1 MPSLLAVARRGWP
14 LVIRLLTPPRLIRP
28 TREGT
33 WFILT
38 TLGLGVAATNT
49 GNNLLYLVLAMMLS
63 VIIISGVLSE
73 QSLKRVRATAE
84 PPAACFAGQP
94 VTVRV
99 RVANHRRRTPALSVC
114 VRSGGMR
121 GPVIGYCPKLRPAES
136 GWLSMRVTFPR
147 RGWQTLEP
155 LRLTTRFPF
164 GLFEKATRAVPGP
177 RVLVYP
183 ALRPVPLAAI
193 AGLGGMGLLDD
204 ALKLARP
211 NAGGLRKSP
220 KLMTALVI
228 GAGIGWLTA
237 DPRLGYREL
246 SLPWIA
252 HRIDVG
258 ALWIPL
264 AMAVV
269 AGSAHAVNLTDG
281 MDGLASGCLA
291 IAFAALAV
299 VGVRHADAPTG
310 SAVLPVW
317 SASLAGACI
326 GFLWFNSHPASVFL
340 GDVGAL
346 GLGAALGA
354 IALLSHQALGLL
366 LIGGVFVA
374 EACSV
379 MLQVASF
386 KLRNGH
392 RIFRVAPLH
401 HHVHLGGV
409 AEERVVMRFWIVS
422 VVLAALGISAFA

>member
-1 MPSLLAVARRGWP
+1 MLERVSEAAAASVILCVALGP
-14 LVIRLLTPPRLIRP
+14 AVIRWLRAMRWTQPIRYEDCPPLQPLHAGKHGTPMMGGLLVLV
-28 TREGT
+28 
-33 WFILT
+33 
-38 TLGLGVAATNT
+38 VAA
-49 GNNLLYLVLAMMLS
+49 GVSAWLGGLS
-63 VIIISGVLSE
+63 
-73 QSLKRVRATAE
+73 
-84 PPAACFAGQP
+84 
-94 VTVRV
+94 
-99 RVANHRRRTPALSVC
+99 
-114 VRSGGMR
+114 
-121 GPVIGYCPKLRPAES
+121 RPE
-136 GWLSMRVTFPR
+136 GWLVF
-147 RGWQTLEP
+147 
-155 LRLTTRFPF
+155 
-164 GLFEKATRAVPGP
+164 
-177 RVLVYP
+177 
-183 ALRPVPLAAI
+183 AAI

>member
-193 AGLGGMGLLDD
+193 AGRGEGASSIPRRGLGPGLLDLRGFRAGD
-204 ALKLARP
+204 DLRLVHWRSSARTGALMIRELEAEAGRRLRLVVGSAPGGTGRAAEAVIEEDLSWVASLAAAWLR
-211 NAGGLRKSP
+211 AGGAVSLLAPGVRLPFRTGEAHLVAILRALALYDP
-220 KLMTALVI
+220 RATARGGERSAPGMPPAATRGDEEAPGEAARAWAVGGEAVHHFAI
-228 GAGIGWLTA
+228 GAG
-237 DPRLGYREL
+237 
-246 SLPWIA
+246 
-252 HRIDVG
+252 
-258 ALWIPL
+258 L
-264 AMAVV
+264 AAW
-269 AGSAHAVNLTDG
+269 
-281 MDGLASGCLA
+281 
-291 IAFAALAV
+291 
-299 VGVRHADAPTG
+299 P
-310 SAVLPVW
+310 
-317 SASLAGACI
+317 
-326 GFLWFNSHPASVFL
+326 
-340 GDVGAL
+340 
-346 GLGAALGA
+346 GAAGGPTRGA
-354 IALLSHQALGLL
+354 PG
-366 LIGGVFVA
+366 
-374 EACSV
+374 
-379 MLQVASF
+379 
-386 KLRNGH
+386 
-392 RIFRVAPLH
+392 P
-401 HHVHLGGV
+401 
-409 AEERVVMRFWIVS
+409 
-422 VVLAALGISAFA
+422 AAAADRP